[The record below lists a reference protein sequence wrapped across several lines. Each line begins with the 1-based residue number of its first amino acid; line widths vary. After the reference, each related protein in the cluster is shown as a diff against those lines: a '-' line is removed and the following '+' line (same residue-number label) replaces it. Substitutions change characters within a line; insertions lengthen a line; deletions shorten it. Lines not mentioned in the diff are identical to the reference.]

1 MVCTAWRHGAYRQAP
16 AQWPLCCVVGLG
28 SDTVPLEIEALLFL
42 KPAGKVG
49 CVDEWCAFERKGGA
63 RKRPTASARRR
74 GQHEANVVED
84 DVVENEVPDVPR
96 EDEQVIDNDGGGFP
110 GGPYDTSLLT
120 QYQDHVARMI
130 WDGQDRVV
138 KVVSHIKKVKK
149 LGRPHPAVA
158 PFVLASGL
166 SPLCDILYEYIDLGL
181 VLGFVERWHP
191 ETNTF
196 HLPIGEM
203 TITLDDVWSL
213 LHLSIS
219 GNFCSTENL
228 EYEDFVQILTTLLG
242 VDRAMACVELN
253 QSRGAQVRLS
263 WLRDLYHSCCEN
275 ELWEFAARAY
285 LLHLVGC
292 TIFANKST
300 TYVRTHY
307 LELFRDLSTCRT
319 YGWGVA
325 ALVHLYEQL
334 GDASFANTK
343 QLAGYLP
350 LLQAWIYEHF
360 PTLGRK
366 QVRDT
371 YVETEPRAL
380 RYVTGR
386 AISAIADVRVQLD
399 GLTYDG
405 MIWNPYVAHRA
416 ARQLVTHG
424 MFSGI
429 LRVGTVVQRHLPER
443 VLRQFGFIQ
452 PIPRPLV
459 RFP

>member
-1 MVCTAWRHGAYRQAP
+1 
-16 AQWPLCCVVGLG
+16 
-28 SDTVPLEIEALLFL
+28 
-42 KPAGKVG
+42 
-49 CVDEWCAFERKGGA
+49 
-63 RKRPTASARRR
+63 
-74 GQHEANVVED
+74 
-84 DVVENEVPDVPR
+84 
-96 EDEQVIDNDGGGFP
+96 
-110 GGPYDTSLLT
+110 
-120 QYQDHVARMI
+120 
-130 WDGQDRVV
+130 V

-149 LGRPHPAVA
+149 LGRPHPSVA

-219 GNFCSTENL
+219 GNFCSTKNL
-228 EYEDFVQILTTLLG
+228 EYEDSVEILTTLLG

-263 WLRDLYHSCCEN
+263 WLREWYDNYCEN
-275 ELWEFAARAY
+275 ELWEFVARAY

-307 LELFRDLSTCRT
+307 LELFRDLSTCRR
-319 YGWGVA
+319 YGWRVA

-334 GDASFANTK
+334 GDAIFVNTK

-350 LLQAWIYEHF
+350 LL
-360 PTLGRK
+360 
-366 QVRDT
+366 
-371 YVETEPRAL
+371 
-380 RYVTGR
+380 
-386 AISAIADVRVQLD
+386 
-399 GLTYDG
+399 
-405 MIWNPYVAHRA
+405 
-416 ARQLVTHG
+416 
-424 MFSGI
+424 
-429 LRVGTVVQRHLPER
+429 
-443 VLRQFGFIQ
+443 
-452 PIPRPLV
+452 
-459 RFP
+459 

>member
-1 MVCTAWRHGAYRQAP
+1 
-16 AQWPLCCVVGLG
+16 
-28 SDTVPLEIEALLFL
+28 
-42 KPAGKVG
+42 
-49 CVDEWCAFERKGGA
+49 
-63 RKRPTASARRR
+63 
-74 GQHEANVVED
+74 
-84 DVVENEVPDVPR
+84 
-96 EDEQVIDNDGGGFP
+96 
-110 GGPYDTSLLT
+110 
-120 QYQDHVARMI
+120 
-130 WDGQDRVV
+130 
-138 KVVSHIKKVKK
+138 
-149 LGRPHPAVA
+149 
-158 PFVLASGL
+158 
-166 SPLCDILYEYIDLGL
+166 
-181 VLGFVERWHP
+181 
-191 ETNTF
+191 
-196 HLPIGEM
+196 
-203 TITLDDVWSL
+203 
-213 LHLSIS
+213 
-219 GNFCSTENL
+219 
-228 EYEDFVQILTTLLG
+228 
-242 VDRAMACVELN
+242 MACVELN

-292 TIFANKST
+292 TIFANKSA

-307 LELFRDLSTCRT
+307 LELFRNLSTCRT

-360 PTLGRK
+360 PTLGMK

-386 AISAIADVRVQLD
+386 AISATADVRVQLD

-416 ARQLVTHG
+416 A
-424 MFSGI
+424 
-429 LRVGTVVQRHLPER
+429 
-443 VLRQFGFIQ
+443 
-452 PIPRPLV
+452 
-459 RFP
+459 